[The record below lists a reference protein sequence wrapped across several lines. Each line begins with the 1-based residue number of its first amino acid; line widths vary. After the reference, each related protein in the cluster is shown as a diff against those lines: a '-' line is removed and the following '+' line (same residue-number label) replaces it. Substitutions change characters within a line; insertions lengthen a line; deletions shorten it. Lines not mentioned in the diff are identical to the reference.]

1 MPACSMTPRDQ
12 QQESSLPD
20 KRENSKGVLA
30 WGREVKCRLAWV
42 PGTQYL
48 IHSII
53 MPNKKRSLGRI
64 SMGIPVRLHSWLHS
78 IKKEIS
84 GYKMLSCVNS
94 GQSMAF
100 CFKRIV
106 AQRVLEK
113 LENV

>member
-1 MPACSMTPRDQ
+1 
-12 QQESSLPD
+12 
-20 KRENSKGVLA
+20 
-30 WGREVKCRLAWV
+30 
-42 PGTQYL
+42 
-48 IHSII
+48 

-64 SMGIPVRLHSWLHS
+64 SLGILVRLHSWLHS

-106 AQRVLEK
+106 AQLVLEK